1 MQNNRNAYYTALQ
14 ARKRPTG
21 VSGKDII
28 ILVIIAL
35 VFIAIGLGVFL
46 IFDKEEGLIA
56 QNTEDRSL
64 KSSAT
69 ATNLETVVDRTKIPI
84 DIAELPGGQYSGDDY
99 IPILTYHYIRELPG
113 DDDPLGQNL
122 SVSPENFAGQ
132 MAYLKSAGY
141 ESMTFDNLRAGR
153 IPEKP
158 VIITF
163 DDGYEDA
170 YQNAFPVL
178 KENGMIGVFYVITGY
193 VGRDLYLTWN
203 QISEMSDDGMVFGSH
218 TVNHPDLTSANLS
231 GAKIMEEL
239 TLSKRALEERLKK
252 DINDFCYPS
261 GKATTLTVDYVYDA
275 GYKTATS
282 TQITVV
288 QKGNYL
294 LWLPRLRIKNDS
306 NLNYILGQ
314 YGL

>member
-1 MQNNRNAYYTALQ
+1 MANNRNAYYAALQ
-14 ARKRPTG
+14 ARKHNS
-21 VSGKDII
+21 VSGKDAI

-35 VFIAIGLGVFL
+35 VFIAVGMGILL

-56 QNTEDRSL
+56 QTTDDSKQ
-64 KSSAT
+64 KSQAT
-69 ATNLETVVDRTKIPI
+69 ATNLETATDRTKIPI
-84 DIAELPGGQYSGDDY
+84 EIAELPGGEYSGDDY
-99 IPILTYHYIRELPG
+99 IPILTYHYIRQLPG

-122 SVSPENFAGQ
+122 SVSPENFAEQ

-141 ESMTFDNLRAGR
+141 ESMTFDDLRAGK
-153 IPEKP
+153 IPDKP

-170 YQNAFPVL
+170 YQNAFPAL
-178 KENGMIGVFYVITGY
+178 KENGMTGVFYVITGF

-203 QISEMSDDGMVFGSH
+203 QITEMSEAGMVFGSH
-218 TVNHPDLTSANLS
+218 TVNHPDLTSPNLS
-231 GAKIMEEL
+231 QATITQEL
-239 TLSKRALEERLKK
+239 SLSKKALEQRLDKT
-252 DINDFCYPS
+252 INDFCYPS
-261 GKATTLTVDYVYDA
+261 GKATTTTVDYVYDA

-288 QKGNYL
+288 QEGNYL

-306 NLNYILGQ
+306 SLGYMLGQ

>member
-1 MQNNRNAYYTALQ
+1 MANNRNAYYAALQ
-14 ARKRPTG
+14 VRKHNS
-21 VSGKDII
+21 VSGKDAI

-35 VFIAIGLGVFL
+35 VFIAVGMGILL

-56 QNTEDRSL
+56 QTTGDGAQ
-64 KSSAT
+64 KSRAT
-69 ATNLETVVDRTKIPI
+69 ATNLETTTDRTKIPI
-84 DIAELPGGQYSGDDY
+84 EIAELPGGEYSGDEY

-122 SVSPENFAGQ
+122 SVSPENFAKQ

-141 ESMTFDNLRAGR
+141 ESMTFDDLRAGK
-153 IPEKP
+153 IPDKP

-170 YQNAFPVL
+170 YQNAFPALV
-178 KENGMIGVFYVITGY
+178 ENGMTGVFYVITGF

-203 QISEMSDDGMVFGSH
+203 QITEMSEAGMVFGSH
-218 TVNHPDLTSANLS
+218 TVNHPDLTSPNLS
-231 GAKIMEEL
+231 QATITQEL
-239 TLSKRALEERLKK
+239 SLSKKALEQRLDKT
-252 DINDFCYPS
+252 INDFCYPS
-261 GKATTLTVDYVYDA
+261 GKATTTTVDYVYDA

-288 QKGNYL
+288 QEGNYL

-306 NLNYILGQ
+306 SLGYMLGQ

>member
-1 MQNNRNAYYTALQ
+1 MANNRNAYYAALR
-14 ARKRPTG
+14 ARKRNS
-21 VSGKDII
+21 VSGKDAI

-35 VFIAIGLGVFL
+35 VFIAIGMGVLL

-56 QNTEDRSL
+56 QTTSDSTR

-69 ATNLETVVDRTKIPI
+69 ATNLETTADRTKIPI
-84 DIAELPGGQYSGDDY
+84 EIAELPGGEYSGNDY
-99 IPILTYHYIRELPG
+99 IPILTYHYIRQLPG

-122 SVSPENFAGQ
+122 SVSPENFAEQ

-141 ESMTFDNLRAGR
+141 ESITFDDLRAGK
-153 IPEKP
+153 IPKKP
-158 VIITF
+158 IIITF

-170 YQNAFPVL
+170 YQNAFPAL
-178 KENGMIGVFYVITGY
+178 KDNGMTGVFYVITGF
-193 VGRDLYLTWN
+193 VGRDLYLTWD
-203 QISEMSDDGMVFGSH
+203 QITEMSKAGMVFGSH
-218 TVNHPDLTSANLS
+218 TVNHPDLTSPNLPQ
-231 GAKIMEEL
+231 ATIPQEL
-239 TLSKRALEERLKK
+239 SLSKKALEQRLDKT
-252 DINDFCYPS
+252 INDFCYPS
-261 GKATTLTVDYVYDA
+261 GKATTATVDYVYDA

-288 QKGNYL
+288 QEGNYL

-306 NLNYILGQ
+306 NLDYMLGQ

>member
-1 MQNNRNAYYTALQ
+1 MANNRNAYYAALQ
-14 ARKRPTG
+14 ARKHNS
-21 VSGKDII
+21 VSGKDAI

-35 VFIAIGLGVFL
+35 VFIAVGMGILL

-56 QNTEDRSL
+56 QTTDDSKQ
-64 KSSAT
+64 KSQAT
-69 ATNLETVVDRTKIPI
+69 ATNLETATDRTKIPI
-84 DIAELPGGQYSGDDY
+84 EIAELPGGEYSGDDY
-99 IPILTYHYIRELPG
+99 IPILTYHYIRQLPG

-122 SVSPENFAGQ
+122 SVSPENFAEQ

-141 ESMTFDNLRAGR
+141 ESMTFDDLRAGK
-153 IPEKP
+153 IPDKP

-170 YQNAFPVL
+170 YQNAFPAL
-178 KENGMIGVFYVITGY
+178 KENGMTGVFYVITGF

-203 QISEMSDDGMVFGSH
+203 QITEMSEAGMVFGSH
-218 TVNHPDLTSANLS
+218 TVNHPDLTSPNLS
-231 GAKIMEEL
+231 QATIAQEL
-239 TLSKRALEERLKK
+239 SLSKKALEQRLDKT
-252 DINDFCYPS
+252 INDFCYPS
-261 GKATTLTVDYVYDA
+261 GKATTTTVDYVYDA

-288 QKGNYL
+288 QEGNYL

-306 NLNYILGQ
+306 SLGYMLGQ